1 MFASTGIGNVCCDRR
16 SLASPSTR
24 GHFDAMLRKARNQGD
39 GPMGH
44 TYIRRIAA
52 LALCAAVAGGPA
64 SAQKA
69 GGTLV
74 QITQP
79 EPPNLAP
86 YISTSAP
93 IGQVTARVYD
103 GLLEYGFDLKPKRS
117 LAESWDVAPD
127 GKSVTFKLRKDV
139 TFHDGKPFTSADVQ
153 FTIMDVL
160 KKVHPRGINTFRDV
174 TAVETPDDHTAVFK
188 LANAAPYMLS
198 ALSGYE
204 SPMLP
209 KHIFSQGDIRTH
221 ANANQPIGTG
231 PFKFVEW
238 RRGELVR
245 LDKNPDYW
253 RKGLPYLD
261 RIVVRFIN
269 DEATRTAALEK
280 GEAHVAGFGGV
291 PYNDAKKLATLPSI
305 EVTTKG
311 YEMISPVVELV
322 TNTKK
327 APFDNQKVR
336 QAIAYAIDRQFVI
349 DNIWFGFGKPATGPI
364 SSNFGPSG
372 IYTDNVTK
380 YQVPD
385 GIERANKL
393 LDEAGLP
400 RKDDGVRL
408 EIVHDITPY
417 GPEWQRFGEFV
428 QQRLALIG
436 IKASLRY
443 EDVAT
448 WLKRTYT
455 DYDFFLTSNFLY
467 NLPDPVL
474 GVHRSVHGKLI
485 KQGTVFVNG
494 AQWSDPRSDEAMDKA
509 TIEPDPKK
517 RAEYYHTMQK
527 VAVEGS
533 PVIWVFELNFPTVVN
548 KRYKNVITSP
558 LGLYTNFADVW
569 RE

>member
-1 MFASTGIGNVCCDRR
+1 MRR
-16 SLASPSTR
+16 SILGFTVALVLA
-24 GHFDAMLRKARNQGD
+24 
-39 GPMGH
+39 
-44 TYIRRIAA
+44 
-52 LALCAAVAGGPA
+52 GPA
-64 SAQKA
+64 LVAPPAAAQKA

-93 IGQVTARVYD
+93 IGQVTAKVYD
-103 GLLEYGFDLKPKRS
+103 GLLEYGFDLKPKPS
-117 LAESWDVAPD
+117 LAESWGLTPD
-127 GKSVTFKLRKDV
+127 GKTVTFTLRKGIK
-139 TFHDGKPFTSADVQ
+139 FHDGKPFTSADVQ
-153 FTIMDVL
+153 FTIMEVL
-160 KKVHPRGINTFRDV
+160 KKYHPRGINTFRDV
-174 TAVETPDDHTAVFK
+174 TAVETPDEHTAVFK
-188 LANAAPYMLS
+188 LANAAPYMLA

-209 KHIFSQGDIRTH
+209 KHVFSEGDIRSH
-221 ANANQPIGTG
+221 PNANQPIGTG

-253 RKGLPYLD
+253 RKGQPYLD
-261 RIVVRFIN
+261 RVVVRFIN
-269 DEATRTAALEK
+269 DESTRTAALES

-291 PYNDAKKLATLPSI
+291 PYNDAKKLAKLPSI

-311 YEMISPVVELV
+311 YEMISPIVELLM
-322 TNTKK
+322 NTKR
-327 APFDNQKVR
+327 APFDNMKVR
-336 QAIAYAIDRQFVI
+336 QAVAYAIDRQFVI
-349 DNIWFGFGKPATGPI
+349 DNIWFGYGKPATGPI
-364 SSNFGPSG
+364 SSNFAPSG
-372 IYTDNVTK
+372 IYSSDVRN

-393 LDEAGLP
+393 LDEAGFP
-400 RKDDGVRL
+400 KKDGGVRF

-455 DYDFFLTSNFLY
+455 DYDFFITSNFLY
-467 NLPDPVL
+467 NLPDPVI
-474 GVHRSVHGKLI
+474 GVHRAISGKNI
-485 KQGTVFVNG
+485 KKGTVFVNG
-494 AQWSDPRSDEAMDKA
+494 SQWSDPRADELMDKA
-509 TIEPDPKK
+509 TVEPDPNK
-517 RAEYYHTMQK
+517 RAQYYHEVQK
-527 VAVEGS
+527 IVVEAS
-533 PVIWVFELNFPTVVN
+533 PIVWVFELNFPTVIN
-548 KRYKNVITSP
+548 RRYKDVITSP
-558 LGLYTNFADVW
+558 LGLYTNFAGVW

>member
-1 MFASTGIGNVCCDRR
+1 MDVLRWSV
-16 SLASPSTR
+16 LALS
-24 GHFDAMLRKARNQGD
+24 GLL
-39 GPMGH
+39 
-44 TYIRRIAA
+44 A
-52 LALCAAVAGGPA
+52 LAIGGTPA
-64 SAQKA
+64 FAQKP

-93 IGQVTARVYD
+93 IGQVTAKIYD
-103 GLLEYGFDLKPKRS
+103 GLLEYGFDLKPKPS
-117 LAESWDVAPD
+117 LAESWDIAPD
-127 GKSVTFKLRKDV
+127 GKAVTFKLRKDV
-139 TFHDGKPFTSADVQ
+139 KFHDGKPFTSADVQ
-153 FTIMDVL
+153 FTIMEVL

-174 TAVETPDDHTAVFK
+174 TAVETPDPYTAVFK

-209 KHIFSQGDIRTH
+209 KHVFSQGDIRSH

-253 RKGLPYLD
+253 RSGLPYLD

-291 PYNDAKKLATLPSI
+291 PYNDAKKLAQLPSI

-311 YEMISPVVELV
+311 YEMISPVVELLI
-322 TNTKK
+322 NTKK
-327 APFDNQKVR
+327 TPLDNQKVR
-336 QAIAYAIDRQFVI
+336 QAIAYAVDRQFVI
-349 DNIWFGFGKPATGPI
+349 DNIWFGFGKPATGPM
-364 SSNFGPSG
+364 SSNFAPSG
-372 IYTDNVTK
+372 LYTADVTK

-385 GIERANKL
+385 AIDRANKL

-400 RKDDGVRL
+400 RKEGGVRF

-428 QQRLALIG
+428 QQQLAKIG
-436 IKASLRY
+436 IKATLRY

-448 WLKRTYT
+448 WLKRVYT
-455 DYDFFLTSNFLY
+455 DYDFFLSSNFLY

-474 GVHRSVHGKLI
+474 GVHRAIHGKLI

-494 AQWSDPRSDEAMDKA
+494 SQWSNPRSDELMDKA
-509 TIEPDPKK
+509 TVEPDPKK
-517 RAEYYHTMQK
+517 RAEYYHEVQK
-527 VAVEGS
+527 IVVDGS
-533 PVIWVFELNFPTVVN
+533 PIVWVFELNFPTVVN
-548 KRYKNVITSP
+548 KRYKDVITSP
-558 LGLYTNFADVW
+558 LGIYTNFATAW

>member
-1 MFASTGIGNVCCDRR
+1 MPVLRWSIFA
-16 SLASPSTR
+16 L
-24 GHFDAMLRKARNQGD
+24 QGLL
-39 GPMGH
+39 
-44 TYIRRIAA
+44 A
-52 LALCAAVAGGPA
+52 LAIVGTPA

-93 IGQVTARVYD
+93 ISQVTAKVYD
-103 GLLEYGFDLKPKRS
+103 GLLEYGFDLKPKAS
-117 LAESWDVAPD
+117 LADSWEVAAD
-127 GKSVTFKLRKDV
+127 GKTVIFKLRKDV
-139 TFHDGKPFTSADVQ
+139 KFHDGKPFTSADVQ
-153 FTIMDVL
+153 FTIMEVL
-160 KKVHPRGINTFRDV
+160 KKAHPRGINTFRDI
-174 TAVETPDDHTAVFK
+174 TAVETPDDYTAVFK
-188 LANAAPYMLS
+188 LSNAAPYMLA

-209 KHIFSQGDIRTH
+209 KHIFGQGDIKTH
-221 ANANQPIGTG
+221 ANANNPIGTG

-280 GEAHVAGFGGV
+280 GEAHVAGFGAV
-291 PYNDAKKLATLPSI
+291 PYSDAKKLAQLPSI

-311 YEMISPVVELV
+311 YEMISPVVELLI
-322 TNTKK
+322 NTKK

-336 QAIAYAIDRQFVI
+336 QAVAYAVDRQFIV
-349 DNIWFGFGKPATGPI
+349 DNIWFGFGKPATGPM
-364 SSNFGPSG
+364 SSNFAPSG
-372 IYTDNVTK
+372 LYTADVTK

-393 LDEAGLP
+393 LDEAGFP
-400 RKDDGVRL
+400 RKEGGIRF

-417 GPEWQRFGEFV
+417 GPEWQRFGEVV
-428 QQRLALIG
+428 QQQLAKIG
-436 IKASLRY
+436 VKATLRY

-448 WLKRTYT
+448 WLKRVYT
-455 DYDFFLTSNFLY
+455 DYDFFLSSNFLY

-474 GVHRSVHGKLI
+474 GVHRAIHGKLI

-494 AQWSDPRSDEAMDKA
+494 SQWSNPKSDELMDRA

-517 RAEYYHTMQK
+517 RAEYYHEVQK
-527 VAVEGS
+527 IAVDGS
-533 PVIWVFELNFPTVVN
+533 PIIWVFELNFPTVVN
-548 KRYKNVITSP
+548 KRYHDVITSP
-558 LGLYTNFADVW
+558 LGIYTNFATAW

>member
-1 MFASTGIGNVCCDRR
+1 MTVRRCC
-16 SLASPSTR
+16 
-24 GHFDAMLRKARNQGD
+24 
-39 GPMGH
+39 
-44 TYIRRIAA
+44 A
-52 LALCAAVAGGPA
+52 LALMSVLVSATGAPPA

-93 IGQVTARVYD
+93 IGQVTAKVYD
-103 GLLEYGFDLKPKRS
+103 GLLEYGFDLKPKPS
-117 LAESWDVAPD
+117 LAQSWELAPD
-127 GKSVTFKLRKDV
+127 GKTVTFWLRTDV
-139 TFHDGKPFTSADVQ
+139 RFHDGRPFTSADVQ

-174 TAVETPDDHTAVFK
+174 TAVETPDEHTAVFR

-209 KHIFSQGDIRTH
+209 KHIFSQGDIKTH
-221 ANANQPIGTG
+221 ANANNPVGTG
-231 PFKFVEW
+231 PFRFVEW

-245 LDKNPDYW
+245 LDKNADYW

-269 DEATRTAALEK
+269 DEATRTAAIEK
-280 GEAHVAGFGGV
+280 GEAHVAGFGAV
-291 PYNDAKKLATLPSI
+291 PYSDAKKLAQLPSI

-311 YEMISPVVELV
+311 YEMISPVVELLI
-322 TNTKK
+322 NTKK
-327 APFDNQKVR
+327 PPLDNQKVR
-336 QAIAYAIDRQFVI
+336 QAMAYAIDRQFVI
-349 DNIWFGFGKPATGPI
+349 DNIWFGYGRPATGPM
-364 SSNFGPSG
+364 SSNFAPSG
-372 IYTDNVTK
+372 LYTADVTK
-380 YQVPD
+380 YQTPD
-385 GIERANKL
+385 GVATANKL
-393 LDEAGLP
+393 LDEAGFA
-400 RKDDGVRL
+400 RTDGGVRF

-417 GPEWQRFGEFV
+417 GPEWQRFGEVV
-428 QQRLALIG
+428 QQQLAKVG
-436 IKASLRY
+436 IKATLRY

-448 WLKRTYT
+448 WLKRIYT

-474 GVHRSVHGKLI
+474 GVHRAIHGRLI

-494 AQWSDPRSDEAMDKA
+494 SQWSNPRSDELMDKA
-509 TIEPDPKK
+509 TTEPDLKK
-517 RAEYYHTMQK
+517 RGEYYHEVQK
-527 VAVEGS
+527 IVVDGS
-533 PVIWVFELNFPTVVN
+533 PIIWVFELNFPTVVN
-548 KRYKNVITSP
+548 KRYHDVIASP
-558 LGLYTNFADVW
+558 LGIYTNFAAAW

>member
-1 MFASTGIGNVCCDRR
+1 MRRFTIG
-16 SLASPSTR
+16 L
-24 GHFDAMLRKARNQGD
+24 
-39 GPMGH
+39 
-44 TYIRRIAA
+44 IAG
-52 LALCAAVAGGPA
+52 LALGVVAIAGAPAA
-64 SAQKA
+64 AQKA

-93 IGQVTARVYD
+93 IGQVTAKVYD
-103 GLLEYGFDLKPKRS
+103 GLVEYGFDLKPKAA
-117 LAESWDVAPD
+117 LAESWEVAPD
-127 GKSVTFKLRKDV
+127 GKTVTFKLRKDV
-139 TFHDGKPFTSADVQ
+139 KFHDGNPFSSADVQ
-153 FTIMDVL
+153 FTIMEVL

-174 TAVETPDDHTAVFK
+174 TAVETPDEHTVVFK
-188 LANAAPYMLS
+188 LSNAAPYMLS

-209 KHIFSQGDIRTH
+209 KHVFSQGDIRTH

-245 LDKNPDYW
+245 LDKNADYW

-261 RIVVRFIN
+261 RVVVRFIN
-269 DEATRTAALEK
+269 DEATRTAAIEK

-311 YEMISPVVELV
+311 YEMISPIVELV
-322 TNTKK
+322 INTKK
-327 APFDNQKVR
+327 APFDIQKVR
-336 QAIAYAIDRQFVI
+336 QAVAYAIDRQFII
-349 DNIWFGFGKPATGPI
+349 DNIWFGYGKPATGPM
-364 SSNFGPSG
+364 SSNFAPSG
-372 IYTDNVTK
+372 LYTADVTK

-385 GIERANKL
+385 GIDRANKL
-393 LDEAGLP
+393 LDEAGFP
-400 RKDDGVRL
+400 KKDGGIRF

-417 GPEWQRFGEFV
+417 GPEWQRFGEVV
-428 QQRLALIG
+428 QQRMALIG
-436 IKASLRY
+436 IKATLRY

-448 WLKRTYT
+448 WLKRVYT
-455 DYDFFLTSNFLY
+455 DYDYNISSNFLY

-474 GVHRSVHGKLI
+474 GVHRAIHGKLI

-494 AQWSDPRSDEAMDKA
+494 SQWSNPRSDELMDKA
-509 TIEPDPKK
+509 TIEPDLKK
-517 RAEYYHTMQK
+517 RAEYYHEVQK
-527 VAVEGS
+527 IVVEAS
-533 PVIWVFELNFPTVVN
+533 PIIWVLELNFPTVVN
-548 KRYKNVITSP
+548 KRYKDVITSP
-558 LGLYTNFADVW
+558 LGLYTNFAGVW

>member
-1 MFASTGIGNVCCDRR
+1 MRYMYIGW
-16 SLASPSTR
+16 
-24 GHFDAMLRKARNQGD
+24 
-39 GPMGH
+39 
-44 TYIRRIAA
+44 IAA
-52 LALCAAVAGGPA
+52 LALCAAVAGTPA
-64 SAQKA
+64 TAQKA

-93 IGQVTARVYD
+93 IGQVTAKVYD
-103 GLLEYGFDLKPKRS
+103 GLLEYNFDLKPKAS
-117 LAESWDVAPD
+117 LADSWEVSAD
-127 GKSVTFKLRKDV
+127 GKTVTFKLRKDV
-139 TFHDGKPFTSADVQ
+139 KFHDGKPFTAEDVQ

-174 TAVETPDDHTAVFK
+174 TAVETPDEHTAVFK

-209 KHIFSQGDIRTH
+209 KHVFSQGDIRTH
-221 ANANQPIGTG
+221 PNANQPIGTG

-253 RKGLPYLD
+253 RKGQPYLD
-261 RIVVRFIN
+261 RVVVRFIN

-291 PYNDAKKLATLPSI
+291 PYNDAKKLGTLPSI

-311 YEMISPVVELV
+311 YEMISPIVELLI
-322 TNTKK
+322 NTKK
-327 APFDNQKVR
+327 APLDKKEVR
-336 QAIAYAIDRQFVI
+336 QAIAYAVDRQFVI

-364 SSNFGPSG
+364 SSNFAPSG

-385 GIERANKL
+385 GIEKANKL
-393 LDEAGLP
+393 LDEAGFP
-400 RKDDGVRL
+400 KKDGVRF

-474 GVHRSVHGKLI
+474 GVHRAIHGKLI

-494 AQWSDPRSDEAMDKA
+494 SQWSDARADELMDKA
-509 TIEPDPKK
+509 TVEPDPKK
-517 RAEYYHTMQK
+517 RAEYYHEVQK
-527 VAVEGS
+527 IVVEAS
-533 PVIWVFELNFPTVVN
+533 PIVWVFELNFPTLVN
-548 KRYKNVITSP
+548 KRYKDVITSP
-558 LGLYTNFADVW
+558 LGLYTNFAGVW

>member
-1 MFASTGIGNVCCDRR
+1 MRR
-16 SLASPSTR
+16 FSMSLVAAF
-24 GHFDAMLRKARNQGD
+24 GLAAA
-39 GPMGH
+39 
-44 TYIRRIAA
+44 AA
-52 LALCAAVAGGPA
+52 LGAPAL
-64 SAQKA
+64 AQKT

-93 IGQVTARVYD
+93 IGQVTAKVYD
-103 GLLEYGFDLKPKRS
+103 GLLEYGFDLKPKAS

-127 GKSVTFKLRKDV
+127 GKTVTFKLRKDV
-139 TFHDGKPFTSADVQ
+139 KFHDGKPFTSADVQ
-153 FTIMDVL
+153 FTIMEVL

-174 TAVETPDDHTAVFK
+174 TAVETPDDYTAVFK
-188 LANAAPYMLS
+188 LNNAAPYMLA

-204 SPMLP
+204 SPIVP
-209 KHIFSQGDIRTH
+209 KHVFSQGDIRTH

-253 RKGLPYLD
+253 RKGQPYLD
-261 RIVVRFIN
+261 RVVVRFIN

-291 PYNDAKKLATLPSI
+291 PYNDAKKLGSLPSI

-311 YEMISPVVELV
+311 YEMVSPIVELMI
-322 TNTKK
+322 NTKK
-327 APFDNQKVR
+327 APFDNVKVR
-336 QAIAYAIDRQFVI
+336 QAVAYAVDRQFVI
-349 DNIWFGFGKPATGPI
+349 DNIWFGYGRPATGPI
-364 SSNFGPSG
+364 SSNFAPSN
-372 IYTDNVTK
+372 IYTPDVTK
-380 YQVPD
+380 YQVPG
-385 GIERANKL
+385 GIDKANKL

-400 RKDDGVRL
+400 KKDGGVRF

-428 QQRLALIG
+428 QQRLALVG
-436 IKASLRY
+436 IKATLRY

-448 WLKRTYT
+448 WLKRVYT
-455 DYDFFLTSNFLY
+455 DYDFNLTSNFLY
-467 NLPDPVL
+467 NLSDPVI
-474 GVHRSVHGKLI
+474 GVHRAIHGRNI

-494 AQWSDPRSDEAMDKA
+494 AQWSDPRADDLMDKA
-509 TIEPDPKK
+509 TVEPDPAK
-517 RAEYYHTMQK
+517 RAQYYQEVQK
-527 VAVEGS
+527 IVVEGS
-533 PVIWVFELNFPTVVN
+533 PIVWVFELNFPTVVN
-548 KRYKNVITSP
+548 KRYHDVITSP
-558 LGLYTNFADVW
+558 LGLYTNFAGVW
-569 RE
+569 KE

>member
-1 MFASTGIGNVCCDRR
+1 MRYRYIGC
-16 SLASPSTR
+16 
-24 GHFDAMLRKARNQGD
+24 
-39 GPMGH
+39 
-44 TYIRRIAA
+44 IAA
-52 LALCAAVAGGPA
+52 LALCAAVAGTPA
-64 SAQKA
+64 AAQKA

-93 IGQVTARVYD
+93 IGQVTAKIYD
-103 GLLEYGFDLKPKRS
+103 GLLEYNFDLKPKAS
-117 LAESWDVAPD
+117 LAESWDVSPN

-139 TFHDGKPFTSADVQ
+139 KFHDGKPFTAADVQ

-174 TAVETPDDHTAVFK
+174 TAVETPDEYTAVFK

-209 KHIFSQGDIRTH
+209 KHVFSQGDIRTH
-221 ANANQPIGTG
+221 TNANQPIGTG

-253 RKGLPYLD
+253 RKGQPYLD
-261 RIVVRFIN
+261 RVVVRFIN

-291 PYNDAKKLATLPSI
+291 PYNDAKKLGTLPSI

-311 YEMISPVVELV
+311 YEMISPIVELLI
-322 TNTKK
+322 NTKK
-327 APFDNQKVR
+327 APLDKKEVR
-336 QAIAYAIDRQFVI
+336 QAIAYAVDRQFVI
-349 DNIWFGFGKPATGPI
+349 DNIWFGFGKPATGPV
-364 SSNFGPSG
+364 SSNFAPSG

-380 YQVPD
+380 YHVPD
-385 GIERANKL
+385 GIEKANKL

-400 RKDDGVRL
+400 KKDGVRF

-428 QQRLALIG
+428 QQRLALVG

-474 GVHRSVHGKLI
+474 GVHRAIHSKLI

-494 AQWSDPRSDEAMDKA
+494 SQWSDPRADELMDKA
-509 TIEPDPKK
+509 TVEPDPKK
-517 RAEYYHTMQK
+517 RAEYYHEVQK
-527 VAVEGS
+527 IVVEAS
-533 PVIWVFELNFPTVVN
+533 PIVWVFELNFPTVVN
-548 KRYKNVITSP
+548 KRYHDVITSP
-558 LGLYTNFADVW
+558 LGLYTNFAGAW